1 MIEHLIAQDSR
12 TESELNHRM
21 PQHSL
26 NLLCKVRL
34 LEEERAEI
42 TQELAAQEALR
53 KREAV
58 RP

>member
-12 TESELNHRM
+12 IESELNQSM

-26 NLLCKVRL
+26 NLLYKVRL

-42 TQELAAQEALR
+42 TQELR
-53 KREAV
+53 
-58 RP
+58 